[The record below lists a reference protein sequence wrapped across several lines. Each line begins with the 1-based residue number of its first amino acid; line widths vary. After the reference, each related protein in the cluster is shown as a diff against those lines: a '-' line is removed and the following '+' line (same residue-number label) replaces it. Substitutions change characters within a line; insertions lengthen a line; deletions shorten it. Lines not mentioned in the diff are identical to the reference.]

1 MATNIELK
9 ARCAD
14 VNRTA
19 QQSETLQISSRSP
32 LEQIDTYFNVAHGRL
47 KLREINGE
55 RAELIQYD
63 RANDP
68 SIRKSQYTILTLTPE
83 QGRQLIAQLTAAI
96 GVRVVVKKR
105 RTLLMWN
112 NVRIHLDH
120 VEGLG
125 DFIEFE
131 GLVGLD
137 CTEADAADKV
147 ATLRKH
153 FEIRDEDLIST
164 SYSDL
169 LLSR

>member
-14 VNRTA
+14 MNTTARRGENLVTTSRTY
-19 QQSETLQISSRSP
+19 LD
-32 LEQIDTYFNVAHGRL
+32 QIDTYFNVSQGRL

-68 SIRKSQYTILTLTPE
+68 SIRKSQYTILNLTPE
-83 QGRQLIAQLTAAI
+83 QGRQLIAQLTVAI
-96 GVRVVVKKR
+96 GTRVIVKKR

-112 NVRIHLDH
+112 DVRIHLDH
-120 VEGLG
+120 VDGLG

-131 GLVGLD
+131 GLVGPT
-137 CTEADAADKV
+137 CTEAQAAEKV